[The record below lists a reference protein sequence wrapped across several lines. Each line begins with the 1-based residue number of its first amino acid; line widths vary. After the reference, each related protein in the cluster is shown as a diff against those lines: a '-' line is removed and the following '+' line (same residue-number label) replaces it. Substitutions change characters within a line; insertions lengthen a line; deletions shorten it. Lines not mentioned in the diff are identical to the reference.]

1 MTQQGKSKDRFPLNC
16 KSLERKKP
24 SQDRA
29 LWTHNMSGT
38 HHRHFSPRHQRLISP
53 ASYKIKQSEK
63 HLHFVTIVRREKERK
78 QWRASKLGQNRTC
91 THKLAEVYMS
101 VQEYT
106 PPWEHHCKS
115 ILSKSQNS
123 RNLLVTWNRILER
136 TLLVVSNGCFIFNCE
151 FFIFF
156 CKAVQALN

>member
-1 MTQQGKSKDRFPLNC
+1 
-16 KSLERKKP
+16 
-24 SQDRA
+24 
-29 LWTHNMSGT
+29 MSGT

-63 HLHFVTIVRREKERK
+63 HLHFVAIVRREKERK

-106 PPWEHHCKS
+106 PLENTTAKASSLKVKIQEIYLC
-115 ILSKSQNS
+115 
-123 RNLLVTWNRILER
+123 VTWNRILER
-136 TLLVVSNGCFIFNCE
+136 TLLVVSNGCFIFNCD

>member
-16 KSLERKKP
+16 NSLERKKTG
-24 SQDRA
+24 QDQA
-29 LWTHNMSGT
+29 LGTHNMSGT
-38 HHRHFSPRHQRLISP
+38 HHGHFSPRHQRLISRT
-53 ASYKIKQSEK
+53 SYKIKQSEK

-78 QWRASKLGQNRTC
+78 QWGASKLGQNTTC
-91 THKLAEVYMS
+91 THKLAEDYIS
-101 VQEYT
+101 SRIH
-106 PPWEHHCKS
+106 PPWENHCKS

-123 RNLLVTWNRILER
+123 RHLLVTWNRILER
-136 TLLVVSNGCFIFNCE
+136 TLLVVSNGCFIFKCE

>member
-16 KSLERKKP
+16 KSLERKKTG
-24 SQDRA
+24 QDRA

-53 ASYKIKQSEK
+53 ASYKIKWKTPSFCNNSEK
-63 HLHFVTIVRREKERK
+63 GEREEAMESLKAWPKHNLYSQACRSLHVSSRI
-78 QWRASKLGQNRTC
+78 
-91 THKLAEVYMS
+91 H
-101 VQEYT
+101 

-123 RNLLVTWNRILER
+123 RNLLVTWNRVLER
-136 TLLVVSNGCFIFNCE
+136 TLLVVSNGHFIFNCE